1 MYIERER
8 DRCWVRFGVWRAA
21 SPLPNAG
28 ARSGHTDAER
38 HARRSTLSHSLP
50 LSLSPCARLCVCTT
64 KPLQRLSK
72 SYPRLIRCLLS
83 HTHPPPHTHTHTH
96 THTYASQPVMAASS
110 TTAVEPGD
118 RYLTREPCCLQCC
131 HRRSGAL
138 LGPLASSPKDDAVTS
153 GDGVRSFPA
162 DNQAA
167 WIAVKPYSYLFCAPV
182 KGRWLGR
189 GLLEL
194 FLEEFAFVPF
204 DIAAG
209 APLPLA
215 GELASVG
222 TTTRTFRSAVVPL
235 LLQLQAASPTVDVSG
250 GATLDRRFTLP
261 AYIEELCEG
270 ALWLRG
276 RETECRAAGRRY
288 QKALID
294 VVARARRVSLS
305 VSSTDGCAAE
315 SGNSGEVE
323 ARQQMNPLAKA
334 TSSDALICAIPSSEA
349 SAVPSEWAAWCR
361 TVLWLS
367 ELPFEAEVDAL
378 LQQVLLAAST
388 SPPRDNAVAQGHSE
402 ADFAI
407 AAAVSAAPPPLLSL
421 QQRDVVQH
429 LVWRCEGRMFA
440 HPPLEIIRC
449 DVAAALSTACSA
461 APLPGAQ
468 ALAMIVVSKP
478 PGMPVHP
485 SGCYRKNTVTSIL
498 EDVMGGG
505 DGDARRF
512 YRIEEHLDHAATGG
526 TLPHRPYASVVHK
539 GGFELIRVWLRRPP
553 CSEDASATVAANS
566 SISTSADDIGV
577 SAEDW
582 SVLKTLFM
590 REGEAMT
597 QQGPLGHPKERL
609 RARRHDAIALAAEK
623 ERRTKRQRAAEGSN
637 DDHSSAANDNCS
649 TATKAM
655 RTSNGDA
662 AAVVPSSYVMKAFV
676 VHRLDAATGG
686 VLLFG
691 LNSNSARRL
700 ADAIS
705 NKAAHEGDGDGS
717 ADGREDMHSG
727 AGSHTPASP
736 LRAPWSRK
744 VYCARVH
751 GRVDLENLARVQ
763 HHCVLRGASLP
774 AQSTSNG
781 HRVPDDPL
789 ESACRSGAAPHS
801 ADTELLVCRPIG
813 CLDHHNSL
821 YWSPDAAITD
831 VWQQQR
837 ADAKRQQQKAH
848 KLYSIS
854 PSGGRGKGTRTPE
867 AVAAKH
873 ERMRQL
879 TRGGRTAFVWAAA
892 PSLPPVNK
900 GAAAAPAQEAS
911 TALSV
916 SSSCVQRYMETLR
929 SATTVLQVMRYDA
942 AANQTVVKCTLG
954 TGRTHQLRV
963 HLASLGHPIVRDS
976 KYAALEAHMRTLAEG
991 GAHGTAAGRE
1001 SASAVSGPGTP
1012 LASET
1017 SLHRFYES
1025 ATADHSTGGRWQS
1038 EVLAAGRN
1046 ARGCVCPEAIDLH
1059 AWQYTLA
1066 YEDGALVSV
1075 EVPLPSWA
1083 Q

>member
-1 MYIERER
+1 
-8 DRCWVRFGVWRAA
+8 
-21 SPLPNAG
+21 
-28 ARSGHTDAER
+28 
-38 HARRSTLSHSLP
+38 
-50 LSLSPCARLCVCTT
+50 
-64 KPLQRLSK
+64 
-72 SYPRLIRCLLS
+72 
-83 HTHPPPHTHTHTH
+83 
-96 THTYASQPVMAASS
+96 MAASS

-138 LGPLASSPKDDAVTS
+138 LGPLASSFKDDAVTS
-153 GDGVRSFPA
+153 GDEVRTSPA
-162 DNQAA
+162 DNQVA

-204 DIAAG
+204 DTTAG

-235 LLQLQAASPTVDVSG
+235 LLQMRAASSTLPSYTESVSPSADVSG

-276 RETECRAAGRRY
+276 REAECRAAGRRY
-288 QKALID
+288 RKALID
-294 VVARARRVSLS
+294 AVARARRVGLS
-305 VSSTDGCAAE
+305 VSSTDGGAAE

-323 ARQQMNPLAKA
+323 AQQQMNPLAKA

-388 SPPRDNAVAQGHSE
+388 SPPRDNAVAQGNAG
-402 ADFAI
+402 ADFA
-407 AAAVSAAPPPLLSL
+407 SAAPPPLLSL

-440 HPPLEIIRC
+440 HSPLEIIRC

-461 APLPGAQ
+461 APLPAAQ
-468 ALAMIVVSKP
+468 ALAVIVVSKP
-478 PGMPVHP
+478 PGLPVHP

-498 EDVMGGG
+498 EDVLGGG

-539 GGFELIRVWLRRPP
+539 KGGFELIRVWLRRPP
-553 CSEDASATVAANS
+553 CSADASATVAADS

-590 REGEAMT
+590 REGEATT
-597 QQGPLGHPKERL
+597 QRGPLGHPKERL
-609 RARRHDAIALAAEK
+609 RARRHDAITLAAEK
-623 ERRTKRQRAAEGSN
+623 ERRTKRQRAAEGSD
-637 DDHSSAANDNCS
+637 DDHSSAANGLCA

-691 LNSNSARRL
+691 LNSDSARRT

-705 NKAAHEGDGDGS
+705 NKAAHVGDGDGS
-717 ADGREDMHSG
+717 ADGREDMHGG
-727 AGSHTPASP
+727 AGSQTPTSP

-751 GRVDLENLARVQ
+751 GRVDLESLARKQ
-763 HHCVLRGASLP
+763 HHCVLRGACLQ

-781 HRVPDDPL
+781 HGVPVDPL
-789 ESACRSGAAPHS
+789 ESACRNGGAPHN
-801 ADTELLVCRPIG
+801 AETELLVCRPIG

-831 VWQQQR
+831 VWQQQQT
-837 ADAKRQQQKAH
+837 DATRQQQKAH
-848 KLYSIS
+848 KLHSIS

-867 AVAAKH
+867 AVSAKH
-873 ERMRQL
+873 THMRQL
-879 TRGGRTAFVWAAA
+879 TRGGRTAFIWAAA

-900 GAAAAPAQEAS
+900 GAAAAPVREVS

-916 SSSCVQRYMETLR
+916 SCSRVQRYMETLR
-929 SATTVLQVMRYDA
+929 SATTALQVMRYDA
-942 AANQTVVKCTLG
+942 AADQTVVKCTLG

-963 HLASLGHPIVRDS
+963 HLASLGHPIVHDS

-991 GAHGTAAGRE
+991 GTHGTAAGTE
-1001 SASAVSGPGTP
+1001 SASVASGPGTP
-1012 LASET
+1012 LASEA